1 MRYEYMF
8 ETVYERRARDP
19 CITGIMKGE
28 ARVMFRWNRYIRRPC
43 STTGGGHEG
52 WGTRGSKHDHYK
64 MLSGLVCLSIIIDQ
78 LLYFGNFKYSPK

>member
-1 MRYEYMF
+1 MF

-52 WGTRGSKHDHYK
+52 
-64 MLSGLVCLSIIIDQ
+64 
-78 LLYFGNFKYSPK
+78 